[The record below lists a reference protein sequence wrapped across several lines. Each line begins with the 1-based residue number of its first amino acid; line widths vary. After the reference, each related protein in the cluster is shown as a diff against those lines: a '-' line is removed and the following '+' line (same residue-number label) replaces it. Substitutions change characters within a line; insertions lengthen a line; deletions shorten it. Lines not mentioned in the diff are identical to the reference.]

1 MEGFTSLSEER
12 DRLQERSLQ
21 RQVAADAAAKHQ
33 QHTASARAAREKRE
47 SEALAVD
54 LQKTNAR
61 LRKRIKSLKQSLRS
75 SAATAKKLGAL
86 QRERTPF
93 ELCACGNPGA
103 QGAEG
108 GDVPSCPQAERQP
121 LRPPP
126 QSKELPFLRSRVE
139 ALEVGVQDDH
149 RCCLAPNVG
158 RSAAELL
165 VAFLPPCQACFTN
178 ATTRPAPTKLGSLR
192 HHIRC
197 HVASCIAA
205 VLCRCGGVS

>member
-21 RQVAADAAAKHQ
+21 RQVAADVAAKHQ

-47 SEALAVD
+47 SEALAVE
-54 LQKTNAR
+54 LQATNAR

-75 SAATAKKLGAL
+75 STATAKKLGAL

-108 GDVPSCPQAERQP
+108 GDEPVCPEAV
-121 LRPPP
+121 RPPP

-139 ALEVGVQDDH
+139 ALEVGVRDDH
-149 RCCLAPNVG
+149 SPCPVPNAGREVQQSFWWCFCLRARPAFCTRNQVSLSNAKPVAWPLSWD
-158 RSAAELL
+158 RSA
-165 VAFLPPCQACFTN
+165 
-178 ATTRPAPTKLGSLR
+178 TTFAG
-192 HHIRC
+192 
-197 HVASCIAA
+197 HVASCIAVV
-205 VLCRCGGVS
+205 VL

>member
-47 SEALAVD
+47 SEALVGD
-54 LQKTNAR
+54 LQATNAR

-149 RCCLAPNVG
+149 SCCLAPNVG
-158 RSAAELL
+158 QCSR
-165 VAFLPPCQACFTN
+165 
-178 ATTRPAPTKLGSLR
+178 
-192 HHIRC
+192 
-197 HVASCIAA
+197 AS
-205 VLCRCGGVS
+205 GGVSASVSGLLYKRNDDVPLQRNRDRCATTFAATWHHV

>member
-47 SEALAVD
+47 SEALAVE
-54 LQKTNAR
+54 LQATNAR

-75 SAATAKKLGAL
+75 STATAKKLGAL

-108 GDVPSCPQAERQP
+108 GDEPVCPEAV
-121 LRPPP
+121 RPPP

-149 RCCLAPNVG
+149 SPCPVPNAG
-158 RSAAELL
+158 REVQPELL
-165 VAFLPPCQACFTN
+165 VVFLPPCQACVLHTQSSVPLQRETGCLASFV
-178 ATTRPAPTKLGSLR
+178 GS
-192 HHIRC
+192 
-197 HVASCIAA
+197 
-205 VLCRCGGVS
+205 